1 MNWIS
6 LLLVKRE
13 MELALIQHSVSLHSL
28 GNTNVCDCCE
38 LESHLTSSDVERQHV
53 SIIKPFSGVQT
64 RVYSGKRCLVKG
76 TRTDR
81 RVFPF
86 DYHGFQILLSAKDRN
101 LLPPT
106 HTPRTHIF
114 THVRTHSRTH
124 TQGADATAHYPQDK
138 EKRQLHTK
146 RACLHT
152 CTQCSYIDIFIS
164 EWKRRNVQITFHFN
178 IKIKNK
184 SWNEKSRFLWSFD
197 I

>member
-13 MELALIQHSVSLHSL
+13 MELASIQHSVSLHSL

-38 LESHLTSSDVERQHV
+38 LESHLTSSDV

-106 HTPRTHIF
+106 HSKNPHIH
-114 THVRTHSRTH
+114 TRAHTYTH
-124 TQGADATAHYPQDK
+124 THRAQMQPLTILK
-138 EKRQLHTK
+138 TK
-146 RACLHT
+146 RKDSY
-152 CTQCSYIDIFIS
+152 TQREHAYTHAHS
-164 EWKRRNVQITFHFN
+164 VPT
-178 IKIKNK
+178 
-184 SWNEKSRFLWSFD
+184 
-197 I
+197 